1 MFDFKYKKHNFIYN
15 NLVKLSRNIYFY
27 KDIKLEDK
35 LENRIITSPDQFFL
49 NINENFSRKISK
61 IRMEAQMMGIKI
73 SSTIYGKNK
82 FKNKNSNPVSYQIKN
97 TTSFKEGHFI
107 RDKTDLILY
116 SPVKLKYVDNF
127 ESIEKQLK
135 SLSKSIDELIFTES
149 FIFFLWKELDGL
161 KELKNILDELGNLKN
176 F

>member
-1 MFDFKYKKHNFIYN
+1 LEYFVFILAILL
-15 NLVKLSRNIYFY
+15 LVGSISIAMPSKS
-27 KDIKLEDK
+27 
-35 LENRIITSPDQFFL
+35 
-49 NINENFSRKISK
+49 SRKISK

-97 TTSFKEGHFI
+97 TTPFKEGHFI

>member
-1 MFDFKYKKHNFIYN
+1 MEYFVFILAILL
-15 NLVKLSRNIYFY
+15 LVGSISIAMPSKSSR
-27 KDIKLEDK
+27 E
-35 LENRIITSPDQFFL
+35 
-49 NINENFSRKISK
+49 ISK
-61 IRMEAQMMGIKI
+61 IRMEAQMMGVKI

-149 FIFFLWKELDGL
+149 FIFFLWKELDGF
-161 KELKNILDELGNLKN
+161 KGA
-176 F
+176 

>member
-1 MFDFKYKKHNFIYN
+1 
-15 NLVKLSRNIYFY
+15 
-27 KDIKLEDK
+27 
-35 LENRIITSPDQFFL
+35 
-49 NINENFSRKISK
+49 
-61 IRMEAQMMGIKI
+61 MMGIKI

-82 FKNKNSNPVSYQIKN
+82 FKNKDSNPVSYQIKN
-97 TTSFKEGHFI
+97 NTSLKEGHFI

-116 SPVKLKYVDNF
+116 SPVKLKYVENF

-135 SLSKSIDELIFTES
+135 SLSESIDEVIFTES

-161 KELKNILDELGNLKN
+161 KELENILDKLGNLKN